1 MTGLKLSN
9 EEIVDLEDKIFD
21 AYDGSFSDILN
32 HINTKG
38 KIEEFLRLIDHE
50 DLLGKTESYFDPF
63 KYGTIVVLGASKLRV
78 NDVIRALRDVGIKKE
93 RIELHLEYDLGGYK
107 VEKSIRWNS
116 FVSLV
121 LVGPIPHSLEGKGN
135 YNSIIEKMEREQG
148 YPPVIRLLND
158 GKPKITKTN
167 LKEAIRTAVA
177 MEYITI

>member
-21 AYDGSFSDILN
+21 AYDGCFSDILN

-63 KYGTIVVLGASKLRV
+63 KDGKIVVLGASELRP
-78 NDVIRALRDVGIKKE
+78 NDVIRALRDEGIEKD
-93 RIELHLEYDLGGYK
+93 RIELHLEYDLGGYE

-121 LVGPIPHSLEGKGN
+121 LVGPIPHSLEGKGS
-135 YNSIIEKMEREQG
+135 YSSIMEMMERKQG
-148 YPPVIRLLND
+148 YPPVIRLQIA
-158 GKPKITKTN
+158 GTPKITKTN
-167 LKEAIRTAVA
+167 LKEAVRTAVA
-177 MEYITI
+177 RDYITI